1 MQDISQLVLTIQQSN
16 VIWTQIL
23 AVLKQ
28 ISPVAETGSGPQ
40 AAQSITG
47 NGQTIAVGNNGSVV
61 LTSTTGGNLT
71 GMILEAGTVAGQH
84 FTIMNTPNFTL
95 TFAAA
100 GTSHVFGTPTQAAQS
115 AQTYFWDGTNSLWR
129 AT

>member
-1 MQDISQLVLTIQQSN
+1 MTDLTQLVVTLQQTNAIQ
-16 VIWTQIL
+16 TKIL
-23 AVLKQ
+23 AAAQLLT
-28 ISPVAETGSGPQ
+28 PVALTGSGPQ
-40 AAQSITG
+40 GAQSITG

-100 GTSHVFGTPTQAAQS
+100 GTSHVFGTPTQAAQT
-115 AQTYFWDGTNSLWR
+115 AQTYFWDGTNNLWR
-129 AT
+129 VT

>member
-1 MQDISQLVLTIQQSN
+1 MTDLAPLVVPFQQQNTILSQMLAALKLLT
-16 VIWTQIL
+16 
-23 AVLKQ
+23 
-28 ISPVAETGSGPQ
+28 PVALTGSGPQ

-100 GTSHVFGTPTQAAQS
+100 STSHVFGTPTQAAQS